1 MLVRS
6 VHDVAPS
13 LKRRRHS
20 PTEDGPIMRHILSR
34 ILFAAALALFAGEAL
49 AQVYTQAVTINATVT
64 KSCAVTS
71 ATGTIDFVTAYDP
84 NAAAPGVATGGV
96 GIQCTKG
103 TTYQWQIDDGSHLSG
118 GLRRLHATDLTLNDY
133 LNYTLRATS
142 NGGTTWSAV
151 ATGMAAPVVG
161 AKSTGRALPMT
172 LGLEVTLPINQ
183 DVATDLGTYSD
194 VVNVDISVA
203 P

>member
-1 MLVRS
+1 MK
-6 VHDVAPS
+6 H
-13 LKRRRHS
+13 
-20 PTEDGPIMRHILSR
+20 TLSR
-34 ILFAAALALFAGEAL
+34 ILLAAALTLFAGEAL
-49 AQVYTQAVTINATVT
+49 AQVSTQAVTINATVA

-71 ATGTIDFVTAYDP
+71 PTGTINFAAAYDP
-84 NAAAPGVATGGV
+84 NAAAPAVANGGVA
-96 GIQCTKG
+96 IQCTKG
-103 TTYQWQIDDGSHLSG
+103 TTYQWQIDDGSYLSG
-118 GLRRLHATDLTLNDY
+118 GARRLQATDGTLFDY

-142 NGGTTWSAV
+142 NGGTSWSAV

-194 VVNVDISVA
+194 VINVDISVA